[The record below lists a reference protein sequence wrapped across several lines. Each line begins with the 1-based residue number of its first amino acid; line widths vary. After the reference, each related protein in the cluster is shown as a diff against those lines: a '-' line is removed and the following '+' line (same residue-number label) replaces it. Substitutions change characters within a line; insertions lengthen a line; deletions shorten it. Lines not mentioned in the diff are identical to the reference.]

1 MKLLLGLFLTLSV
14 SGCAQDVTMPTP
26 STPAIKSSF
35 QTVWDAVIADKH
47 ATLPQDT
54 ISFLK
59 LKKIHEDAKR
69 TLDNRAD
76 LLPSFNK
83 LAHPNGI
90 CLKGIWQIDHK
101 NPYSGYF
108 KQHSKA
114 LIIARA
120 SSAMSATKQG
130 EIRAFGFAGKLFP
143 TLDANKISPENTANF
158 FLIDDL
164 GGTSIKHYTDTRM
177 TNEPKVSITRQ
188 VLTSLPYTIKVAR
201 AFAKADK
208 NPGIRQLYEISHLS
222 ETNSTTI
229 ITPKWMKLQAQKVQ
243 RINASDFRHEL
254 SITQGE
260 KIIFDISVASKVQDD
275 KKDWQQIGTITIDDS
290 VVSASCDHRLHFH
303 HPVWRDDLR
312 HE

>member
-26 STPAIKSSF
+26 STPATKSAF
-35 QTVWDAVIADKH
+35 QTVWDAVTADKYT
-47 ATLPQDT
+47 TLPQDT
-54 ISFLK
+54 ISFFK
-59 LKKIHEDAKR
+59 LKKIHDDAKR

-83 LAHPNGI
+83 LAHPNGV

-143 TLDANKISPENTANF
+143 TLDTTKISPENTANF

-164 GGTSIKHYTDTRM
+164 GGTSVKHYTDTSM
-177 TNEPKVSITRQ
+177 TNEPKVSVTSQ
-188 VLTSLPYTIKVAR
+188 VLASLPYTIKVAR

-208 NPGIRQLYEISHLS
+208 NPGIRQLYEISLLS
-222 ETNSTTI
+222 ETNSSTV
-229 ITPKWMKLQAQKVQ
+229 ITPKWMKLHAQQVQ
-243 RINASDFRHEL
+243 RTHADDFRQEL
-254 SITQGE
+254 SITQGK
-260 KIIFDISVASKVQDD
+260 KIIFDISVASKEQKG
-275 KKDWQQIGTITIDDS
+275 KKDWQKIGTITIDDS

>member
-1 MKLLLGLFLTLSV
+1 MKLLAGLFLTLV
-14 SGCAQDVTMPTP
+14 FNGCSQDITMPTS
-26 STPAIKSSF
+26 STPAVKNSF
-35 QTVWDAVIADKH
+35 QTVWDEVSFDKH
-47 ATLPQDT
+47 TTLPQDT
-54 ISFLK
+54 VAFSK
-59 LKKIHEDAKR
+59 LKKIHHDAKR

-90 CLKGIWQIDHK
+90 CLKGVWHIEHQ

-120 SSAMSATKQG
+120 SSAMSKTKQG

-143 TLDANKISPENTANF
+143 TLDPDIISPENTANF

-164 GGTSIKHYTDTRM
+164 GGTSIKHYTDTSM
-177 TNEPKVSITRQ
+177 TNEPKVSITRE
-188 VLTSLPYTIKVAR
+188 VLKSLPYTIKVAR

-208 NPGIRQLYEISHLS
+208 NAGIRQLYEISHLGEKDS
-222 ETNSTTI
+222 SAI
-229 ITPKWMKLQAQKVQ
+229 VTPKWMKLHAKKGQTVDA
-243 RINASDFRHEL
+243 NDFRDEL
-254 SITQGE
+254 TITQG
-260 KIIFDISVASKVQDD
+260 KKMVFDISVASQEKEG
-275 KKDWQQIGTITIDDS
+275 KKQWQTIGTITIDDS

-312 HE
+312 HN

>member
-1 MKLLLGLFLTLSV
+1 
-14 SGCAQDVTMPTP
+14 MPTS
-26 STPAIKSSF
+26 STPAVKSSF
-35 QTVWDAVIADKH
+35 QTVWDEVTSDKY

-54 ISFLK
+54 VSYSK
-59 LKKIHEDAKR
+59 LKKIHHDAKR

-76 LLPSFNK
+76 ILPTFNK

-120 SSAMSATKQG
+120 SSAMSTTKQG

-143 TLDANKISPENTANF
+143 TLDPNKISLENTANF

-164 GGTSIKHYTDTRM
+164 GGTSIKHYTATSM
-177 TNEPKVSITRQ
+177 TNEPKVSVTSE
-188 VLTSLPYTIKVAR
+188 VLKSLPYTIKVAR

-208 NPGIRQLYEISHLS
+208 HAGIRQLYEISHLGEKDS
-222 ETNSTTI
+222 STI
-229 ITPKWMKLQAQKVQ
+229 VTPKWMKLHAQKEQ
-243 RINASDFRHEL
+243 TLNANDFRDEL
-254 SITQGE
+254 NITQG
-260 KIIFDISVASKVQDD
+260 KKRVFDLSVASKEVAG
-275 KKDWQQIGTITIDDS
+275 KKEWTKIGTITLDDS
-290 VVSASCDHRLHFH
+290 VVSKSCDHRLHFH

-312 HE
+312 HH